1 MKTAVYGIGNILMGD
16 DGIGPAVVRY
26 LESCLTVDDDLTIED
41 LGTPSLDLPN
51 YLAGYDRVI
60 FVDAVAAP
68 APPGSVC
75 LFTREEIIAVSPGI
89 RVSPHEPSIND
100 ALIVMDFA
108 GNAPAEVTLVG
119 VVPET
124 LDGGLE
130 LSDAVSRA
138 IPAAAEAVMGELAKR
153 GPERVALY

>member
-1 MKTAVYGIGNILMGD
+1 VKTAIYGIGNILMGD

-26 LESCLTVDDDLTIED
+26 LQSHVIAGDELVLED

-51 YLAGYDRVI
+51 YLDGFDRVI
-60 FVDAVAAP
+60 FVDAVNVD
-68 APPGSVC
+68 APPGTVR
-75 LFTREEIIAVSPGI
+75 LFTRAEIMAVPPGI

-108 GNAPAEVTLVG
+108 GNAPSEVTLVG
-119 VVPET
+119 VVPQT
-124 LDGGLE
+124 LEGPMT

-138 IPAAAEAVMGELAKR
+138 IPAAADAVMGELAKKQQ
-153 GPERVALY
+153 AS